1 MGKVGMRRGFVL
13 VTSAMCMVGL
23 LALVGLA
30 TDVVRL
36 HVAHSELQIFL
47 DEAALAA
54 SFELDGTGQGLARAQ
69 TVALAGPGTKPN
81 RWYFGTQTVRGAT
94 VQFSSSATGPFNSA
108 PPTPSGQR
116 FVKVAVTAN
125 VSLYFLPLVPGIGLS
140 KSISASSIAGQ
151 SRIYDLGDG
160 LSPFSPNAHNPTD
173 PNFGFTAGQ
182 LYTIRWPSPGSGKT
196 DSCPGDIGYTAGG
209 SSDRG
214 YVDVGQGTGNSG
226 LTSAIIDNDYFLPYP
241 LTLGSPLNM
250 VTGQKNVSYSI
261 ETRFNQDTDVSAPSF
276 SSYHGNG
283 RRLLTVAVNDGSS
296 MPTVAGF
303 GLFFLPPN
311 SCGTKNSEPCCAEYV
326 GAAVIGS
333 VRNGAGMPGIYHVT
347 LVQ

>member
-1 MGKVGMRRGFVL
+1 MRRGFVL

-30 TDVVRL
+30 TDLVRL
-36 HVAHSELQIFL
+36 YVARTELQIFL

-54 SFELDGTGQGLARAQ
+54 SFELDGTAQGIARAQ

-81 RWYFGTQTVRGAT
+81 RWYFASQTVSGAT
-94 VQFSSSATGPFNSA
+94 VQFASSATGPFNSA
-108 PPTPSGQR
+108 PPSPSGQR
-116 FVKVAVTAN
+116 FVRVAVT
-125 VSLYFLPLVPGIGLS
+125 VSVNLYFLPVVPGIGS
-140 KSISASSIAGQ
+140 AQNISASSVAGQ

-160 LSPFSPNAHNPTD
+160 LSPFSPDAHDPTD

-196 DSCPGDIGYTAGG
+196 DSCPGDVGYTPAG

-214 YVDVGQGTGNSG
+214 YVDVGQGTGDSG
-226 LTSAIIDNDYFLPYP
+226 LTSAIVDNDYFLPDP
-241 LTLGSPLNM
+241 LTIGSTLDM
-250 VTGQKNVSYSI
+250 VSGQKNVSYSI
-261 ETRFNQDTDVSAPSF
+261 QTRFNQDTDVAATTF

-283 RRLLTVAVNDGSS
+283 RRLLMVAVNDGGS
-296 MPTVAGF
+296 PATVAGF
-303 GLFFLPPN
+303 GLFFLPPD
-311 SCGTKNSEPCCAEYV
+311 SCGSKNSEPCCAEYV

-333 VRNGAGMPGIYHVT
+333 VRNGAGVPGIYRVA

>member
-1 MGKVGMRRGFVL
+1 
-13 VTSAMCMVGL
+13 MCMVGL

-36 HVAHSELQIFL
+36 NVARTELQIFL

-54 SFELDGTGQGLARAQ
+54 SFELDGTSQGIARAQ
-69 TVALAGPGTKPN
+69 TVALTGPGTRPN
-81 RWYFGTQTVRGAT
+81 RWYFGTQTVSGAT
-94 VQFSSSATGPFNSA
+94 VQFSSNATGPFNSA
-108 PPTPSGQR
+108 PPSPAGER
-116 FVKVAVTAN
+116 FVKVAVTAGIN
-125 VSLYFLPLVPGIGLS
+125 LYFLPLVPGIGAAR
-140 KSISASSIAGQ
+140 SISASAVAGQ
-151 SRIYDLGDG
+151 SRIYNFGDG
-160 LSPFSPNAHNPTD
+160 LSPFSPNAHDRTD

-196 DSCPGDIGYTAGG
+196 DSCPGDVGYAGAG

-214 YVDVGQGTGNSG
+214 YVDVGQGAGNSG
-226 LTSAIIDNDYFLPYP
+226 LTSAIVDNDYFLPEP
-241 LTLGSPLNM
+241 LTAGSTLQM
-250 VTGQKNVSYSI
+250 VTGQKNVSGSI
-261 ETRFNQDTDVSAPSF
+261 QTRFNQDTDVTAPAF

-283 RRLLTVAVNDGSS
+283 RRLLMVAVNDGGS
-296 MPTVAGF
+296 PATVAGF

-311 SCGTKNSEPCCAEYV
+311 SCGVKNSEPCCAEYV

-333 VRNGAGMPGIYHVT
+333 VRNGAGTPGIYRVT